1 MEEATLPSNSSLPL
15 ISRVDHLEFII
26 KYLER
31 KQTAGTN
38 AYAEKRSMPPDFTA
52 KQSYYKDTLLLD
64 RVASLEQRLFQLCL
78 EIDSSS
84 SSYLMSLASTQTS
97 GESSSSQSTKTEI
110 FYSFPTF
117 TIPQDREIPHTH
129 LNTLDPLQ
137 SVRMQEKARREEQQ
151 EMKNG
156 SAVKEKEE
164 KNRGKRS
171 ERKSKAG
178 KKRSV
183 PPSTWPHFRLL
194 GC

>member
-1 MEEATLPSNSSLPL
+1 MQKLVMEEATLPSNSSLPL
-15 ISRVDHLEFII
+15 VSRLDHLEFII

-31 KQTAGTN
+31 KQRGGSN
-38 AYAEKRSMPPDFTA
+38 AYAEKQSVPLDFTA

-64 RVASLEQRLFQLCL
+64 RVASLEQRLFQLCM
-78 EIDSSS
+78 EMDSSS

-117 TIPQDREIPHTH
+117 TIPHDRDSSHTH

-137 SVRMQEKARREEQQ
+137 NIRVQQEKTRREKQH
-151 EMKNG
+151 EMKNE
-156 SAVKEKEE
+156 SAAKQKEE
-164 KNRGKRS
+164 K
-171 ERKSKAG
+171 RKSKGG

-183 PPSTWPHFRLL
+183 PPSTWLHFKLL